1 MKMSKAA
8 PREIIPRVQQRGK
21 WTMTIMT
28 GASDN
33 HHKSLC
39 KLLQCLRTKARRA
52 RVWVYDL
59 GLTGNALAAVR
70 DVVNKYPRQ
79 MQLRTFDYA
88 NEPAFVNIHT
98 NAGHYAWKPII
109 IFRALQELRGTG
121 QYGFWLDA
129 GCRLASG
136 LKRVHDA
143 VARVGL
149 WSPVSSGHIAMW
161 THQRTLK
168 AMHATARDLID
179 NNRSGGVVAFDPEH
193 NEARYIIGQW
203 YTLARQKHIL
213 APKGSSRKNHRQD
226 QSLLS
231 VLIAQSV
238 RRGTLVDPPWGMLGV
253 RVHCDIG

>member
-1 MKMSKAA
+1 MKMTKVVRSR
-8 PREIIPRVQQRGK
+8 PRWHTTVL
-21 WTMTIMT
+21 T

-39 KLLQCLRTKARRA
+39 KLLQSLLVKARGA

-59 GLTGNALAAVR
+59 GLTAGPRGLVQAI
-70 DVVNKYPRQ
+70 VNKHPRRLE
-79 MQLRTFDYA
+79 LRTFDYD
-88 NEPAFVNIHT
+88 NEPAFVNIHQ

-109 IFRALQELRGTG
+109 IFRALQELRGSG

-136 LKRVHDA
+136 LQRVRDA

-149 WSPVSSGHIAMW
+149 WSPVSSGHVAMW
-161 THQRTLK
+161 THHRTLK
-168 AMHATARDLID
+168 ALHATAQDRMD
-179 NNRSGGVVAFDPEH
+179 NNRSGGVVAFDPDH
-193 NEARYIIGQW
+193 NQARYIIGQW
-203 YTLARQKHIL
+203 YALARQKHVL

-231 VLIAQSV
+231 VLIAQAV
-238 RRGTLVDPPWGMLGV
+238 RRGALVDPPWGMLGV